1 MISSTPA
8 TGGAPLMA
16 AMTLKNTPNPSV
28 TIMPPL
34 SFITHAPGVGGHGAV
49 PRAVAGG
56 VWTPDLWSVPSSP
69 VGSVW
74 DVGQSRTSAYR
85 LNAVLQIATQVLQI
99 RRRHRPTEGH
109 RVPIGG
115 RVPSADETMGG
126 RPRPQASTNQGA

>member
-56 VWTPDLWSVPSSP
+56 VWTPDL
-69 VGSVW
+69 G
-74 DVGQSRTSAYR
+74 RC
-85 LNAVLQIATQVLQI
+85 
-99 RRRHRPTEGH
+99 RHRPKAPFGTAIHLLRGL
-109 RVPIGG
+109 
-115 RVPSADETMGG
+115 
-126 RPRPQASTNQGA
+126 